1 MAERS
6 VFEVISKGLIFSTTT
21 YYHVED
27 LLGSGTFGVVV
38 QCKKLD
44 TNQTVALKI
53 VRSRRHIEEAKQ
65 EEATLKMM
73 KELDSHMFNIVGWND
88 SFIYEGLYCLEFE
101 KLDISLH
108 EFQLR
113 SRHRRLLLKELR
125 PVVQQLATALEFL
138 KTVGI
143 IHADLKPENI
153 MMVDHLGQ
161 PLRVKVIDFGLAC
174 HDPEALTGV
183 TLQSLWYRSPE
194 ILLGVSFSEAIDMWS
209 LGCIAAEMFMGTPL
223 FRARDE
229 YDLVRQIV
237 KTIGNPP
244 DHLLDEGL
252 YTERFFCA
260 DESLLEPLPRRLMS
274 SLEVTNFAYA
284 PCKISSLNDLME
296 ASYNLS
302 GEDSPAV
309 HYDQVS
315 FVDLLRQMLMVDAG
329 ERITPSHALQHPFI
343 TTRHLVSAFNHS
355 SYVKSCIELMNACED
370 LSSDSGEDVAQT
382 TTNTCLTEEA
392 TNSSASP
399 AMPSVPCEAKP
410 AAPSSNEH
418 QNSPTKRKRDAAAD
432 DECGNSPGICPAKRG
447 RTHCWAETSGRVTT
461 PKSALHKRKWEDED
475 FCNCSPAKRRSK
487 NLVRE
492 LTESVNKLI
501 SSSEGAQSSS
511 SKADHLK
518 RRKRDDE
525 EASSSDQTA
534 TEKRRRGSQAGG
546 EW

>member
-125 PVVQQLATALEFL
+125 PVVQQ
-138 KTVGI
+138 
-143 IHADLKPENI
+143 
-153 MMVDHLGQ
+153 
-161 PLRVKVIDFGLAC
+161 
-174 HDPEALTGV
+174 
-183 TLQSLWYRSPE
+183 
-194 ILLGVSFSEAIDMWS
+194 
-209 LGCIAAEMFMGTPL
+209 
-223 FRARDE
+223 
-229 YDLVRQIV
+229 VRQIV